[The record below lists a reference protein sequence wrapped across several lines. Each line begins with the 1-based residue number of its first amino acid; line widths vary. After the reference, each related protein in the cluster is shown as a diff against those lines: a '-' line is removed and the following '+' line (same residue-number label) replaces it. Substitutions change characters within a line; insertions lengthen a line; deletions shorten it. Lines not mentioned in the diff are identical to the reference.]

1 MNAVKPDRRTAK
13 RAAGML
19 LCLLALF
26 AAVPQA
32 GAVNPG
38 ARYFTHLKTTDS
50 GLSYNC
56 VHAIIQDSRG
66 FIWLGT
72 SDGLNRYDGMRF
84 RTFHKNELGGNS
96 GFIVSLCEDD
106 RGDIWIGTDSGVVLY
121 DAATDR
127 FRALDT
133 PSDRG
138 TVIHN
143 KVTTIKKDRQGV
155 IWMAVNNQGLF
166 SCDPESGALKNYFV
180 EEGRQT
186 LPANI
191 TSFCF
196 DVNNECWLSLYFSN
210 LYHADKALTEAT
222 PVEFGDRGQLFRND
236 NIIEIIESPYNT
248 LYVAS
253 VDKGVCEIAPRSSK
267 IRTLI
272 PNAENRY
279 VPESLFSGRDGE
291 LWAAT
296 TKGIYVYNPGSGETI
311 RLKAD
316 RQDKFSLSDSH
327 TLSVLVDDSDGI
339 WIGTNAGGVN
349 YSGAFHQNFDK
360 YHIVGDEPL
369 ANCLV
374 RGFAD
379 DGEGR
384 LWITTEKSGLMTY
397 SLKTKELR
405 KYRNKQLPEALFG
418 IGHDDGKLW
427 LGSFQGLYRLDLK
440 TGAVKVYSRRDE
452 SSSLHDNK
460 IYTIYKTSEGDLL
473 VGTTLGM
480 LRYDRA
486 GDSFTPIPV
495 FEGMFIT
502 DIAEDISGDLW
513 VATYANGLIRYDPA
527 AGAIVRSYTYAADN
541 PRSLPSNKVLSVF
554 RDSAD
559 RIWATTFSAGFCL
572 YDGQN
577 DDFVV
582 YDQAL
587 LGAGNLPSDIN
598 YRIVEDDSG
607 NLWISTNKGLICFTP
622 ATLETKAYTTTD
634 GLLNDEFN
642 YNAGFKT
649 SDGTLYFGSSD
660 GFVRFNPRTFHTD
673 TRVPEIVITD
683 LRIGERIVKAGEE
696 GSPLACNID
705 RTQHIALNARQN
717 SFGFGFAL
725 LGFASPASNTILCRL
740 EGYDTHW
747 RKVPES
753 NRIFYSNIPAGSY
766 RLQVKGVNSNG
777 IWNDRH
783 PAVEITVAQR
793 FYKST
798 PAILL
803 YVLLLIVASILVSH
817 YFYRKAVKRERQRQ
831 NEYKRA
837 REIELFNEKMAFF
850 SNIVHEIKTPLT
862 LIRTPLQNILASG
875 ECGGEVRE
883 DLMVINN
890 NTEYLSQLV
899 KELLDF
905 VKIECHGYMLNCGN
919 LDLIEK
925 IGFLCFNFA
934 ETAKSNNLRLTFRHE
949 EEQLSILADEPGL
962 NKILNNLLHNALK
975 YAESYIEVEARSE
988 GGNAVVSIRNDGPII
1003 PKEHRSRIF
1012 EPFVQY
1018 GNDAK
1023 GVGIGLSLA
1032 RTLAE
1037 LHGGSLVLDDGTEC
1051 TDFILTLPLRRTA
1064 AEPADGE
1071 EATAAPEGGPEKPG
1085 LPTLLIVEDNAD
1097 LSAYLKRK
1105 LQGEYRILTAVSA
1118 ERALELLRQQEADL
1132 VLSDIALNG
1141 MSGLELCKR
1150 ICGDFETSHIPVILL
1165 SALSSTRSKVV
1176 GMECGAS
1183 LYIEKPFSMEY
1194 LQACIRNIL
1203 DKRSAMKNAF
1213 KNKAMPLAAHL
1224 YNLPHSDEEFL
1235 SRLDAIILAN
1245 ISDPNFSNE
1254 QLAEAFCLSKSTLN
1268 RKIKGLLDTTP
1279 NDYIRTKRLVVAA
1292 QMLTENHCRINEV
1305 CYSVGFNTPSYFA
1318 KCFKKFYGILPA
1330 EYMKEHNAD

>member
-452 SSSLHDNK
+452 SSSLHDKKN
-460 IYTIYKTSEGDLL
+460 IHHLQDIGRRPARGHDARHAALRPRGRQFHAHPRL
-473 VGTTLGM
+473 RGHVHHRHRRRHLRRPVGGH
-480 LRYDRA
+480 LRQRAHPLRPRGGSDRA
-486 GDSFTPIPV
+486 QLHLCGEQSALA
-495 FEGMFIT
+495 
-502 DIAEDISGDLW
+502 AEQQ
-513 VATYANGLIRYDPA
+513 
-527 AGAIVRSYTYAADN
+527 GA
-541 PRSLPSNKVLSVF
+541 
-554 RDSAD
+554 
-559 RIWATTFSAGFCL
+559 
-572 YDGQN
+572 
-577 DDFVV
+577 
-582 YDQAL
+582 
-587 LGAGNLPSDIN
+587 
-598 YRIVEDDSG
+598 
-607 NLWISTNKGLICFTP
+607 
-622 ATLETKAYTTTD
+622 
-634 GLLNDEFN
+634 
-642 YNAGFKT
+642 
-649 SDGTLYFGSSD
+649 FG
-660 GFVRFNPRTFHTD
+660 
-673 TRVPEIVITD
+673 VP
-683 LRIGERIVKAGEE
+683 
-696 GSPLACNID
+696 
-705 RTQHIALNARQN
+705 
-717 SFGFGFAL
+717 
-725 LGFASPASNTILCRL
+725 
-740 EGYDTHW
+740 
-747 RKVPES
+747 
-753 NRIFYSNIPAGSY
+753 
-766 RLQVKGVNSNG
+766 
-777 IWNDRH
+777 
-783 PAVEITVAQR
+783 
-793 FYKST
+793 
-798 PAILL
+798 
-803 YVLLLIVASILVSH
+803 
-817 YFYRKAVKRERQRQ
+817 RQR
-831 NEYKRA
+831 RPH
-837 REIELFNEKMAFF
+837 L
-850 SNIVHEIKTPLT
+850 
-862 LIRTPLQNILASG
+862 G
-875 ECGGEVRE
+875 
-883 DLMVINN
+883 D
-890 NTEYLSQLV
+890 
-899 KELLDF
+899 D
-905 VKIECHGYMLNCGN
+905 
-919 LDLIEK
+919 
-925 IGFLCFNFA
+925 
-934 ETAKSNNLRLTFRHE
+934 
-949 EEQLSILADEPGL
+949 
-962 NKILNNLLHNALK
+962 
-975 YAESYIEVEARSE
+975 
-988 GGNAVVSIRNDGPII
+988 
-1003 PKEHRSRIF
+1003 
-1012 EPFVQY
+1012 VQR
-1018 GNDAK
+1018 
-1023 GVGIGLSLA
+1023 GI
-1032 RTLAE
+1032 
-1037 LHGGSLVLDDGTEC
+1037 
-1051 TDFILTLPLRRTA
+1051 LPLRRA
-1064 AEPADGE
+1064 
-1071 EATAAPEGGPEKPG
+1071 KRRFRG
-1085 LPTLLIVEDNAD
+1085 L
-1097 LSAYLKRK
+1097 
-1105 LQGEYRILTAVSA
+1105 
-1118 ERALELLRQQEADL
+1118 
-1132 VLSDIALNG
+1132 
-1141 MSGLELCKR
+1141 
-1150 ICGDFETSHIPVILL
+1150 
-1165 SALSSTRSKVV
+1165 
-1176 GMECGAS
+1176 
-1183 LYIEKPFSMEY
+1183 
-1194 LQACIRNIL
+1194 
-1203 DKRSAMKNAF
+1203 
-1213 KNKAMPLAAHL
+1213 
-1224 YNLPHSDEEFL
+1224 
-1235 SRLDAIILAN
+1235 
-1245 ISDPNFSNE
+1245 
-1254 QLAEAFCLSKSTLN
+1254 
-1268 RKIKGLLDTTP
+1268 
-1279 NDYIRTKRLVVAA
+1279 
-1292 QMLTENHCRINEV
+1292 
-1305 CYSVGFNTPSYFA
+1305 
-1318 KCFKKFYGILPA
+1318 
-1330 EYMKEHNAD
+1330 

>member
-222 PVEFGDRGQLFRND
+222 PVEFGDRRQLFRND

-725 LGFASPASNTILCRL
+725 LGFASP
-740 EGYDTHW
+740 
-747 RKVPES
+747 ES

-905 VKIECHGYMLNCGN
+905 VKIECHGYMLNCLNCGN

-1105 LQGEYRILTAVSA
+1105 LQGEYRILTAASA

-1245 ISDPNFSNE
+1245 NSDPNFSNE

>member
-253 VDKGVCEIAPRSSK
+253 VDKGVCEIEPRSSK

-279 VPESLFSGRDGE
+279 VPESLFPGRDGE

-327 TLSVLVDDSDGI
+327 TPSVLVDDSDGI

-360 YHIVGDEPL
+360 YHIIGDEPL

-683 LRIGERIVKAGEE
+683 LRIGEQIVKAGEE

-975 YAESYIEVEARSE
+975 YAESYIEVNVRSHDGTATVSITNDGEPISPEQRSE
-988 GGNAVVSIRNDGPII
+988 
-1003 PKEHRSRIF
+1003 IF
-1012 EPFVQY
+1012 KPFVQY
-1018 GNDAK
+1018 DKSPGSRSF
-1023 GVGIGLSLA
+1023 GIGLSLA
-1032 RTLAE
+1032 RSLAE
-1037 LHGGSLVLDDGTEC
+1037 MHAGTLELADDTLR
-1051 TDFILTLPLRRTA
+1051 TTFVLTLPAAAPLPETA
-1064 AEPADGE
+1064 AGQEPP
-1071 EATAAPEGGPEKPG
+1071 APQDRS
-1085 LPTLLIVEDNAD
+1085 LPLLLLVEDNRE
-1097 LSAYLKRK
+1097 LTAYLKHK
-1105 LQGEYRILTAVSA
+1105 LDADYRVIAVHAA
-1118 ERALELLRQQEADL
+1118 EKAVGVLQEQEVDI
-1132 VLSDIALNG
+1132 VVTDIALPGTNG
-1141 MSGLELCKR
+1141 IELCR
-1150 ICGDFETSHIPVILL
+1150 TISSDFDLSHIPVIVT
-1165 SALSSTRSKVV
+1165 SAISDTATKIAC
-1176 GMECGAS
+1176 MEAGAS
-1183 LYIEKPFSMEY
+1183 TYIEKPFGLDY
-1194 LQACIRNIL
+1194 LEACIRAIL
-1203 DKRSAMKNAF
+1203 DKRARLKKSYQNTQEPLDPKQFGLHSA
-1213 KNKAMPLAAHL
+1213 
-1224 YNLPHSDEEFL
+1224 DEEFL
-1235 SRLDAIILAN
+1235 RRIDELIMQHLNEPAFSSKQIEEALFLSR
-1245 ISDPNFSNE
+1245 
-1254 QLAEAFCLSKSTLN
+1254 STLI
-1268 RKIKGLLDTTP
+1268 RKVRALLDTTP
-1279 NDYIRTKRLVVAA
+1279 NDYLRSKRLSIAA
-1292 QMLTENHCRINEV
+1292 QLLAQNKCRISEV
-1305 CYSVGFNTPSYFA
+1305 CFSVGFNSPSYFA
-1318 KCFKKFYGILPA
+1318 KCFKEQFGVSPA
-1330 EYMKEHNAD
+1330 EYQKQ

>member
-1 MNAVKPDRRTAK
+1 MPTGSSTTTLRRGRSCAATPTRQAIRVRCRATRCSRYSGTASDVSG
-13 RAAGML
+13 RR
-19 LCLLALF
+19 
-26 AAVPQA
+26 PS
-32 GAVNPG
+32 
-38 ARYFTHLKTTDS
+38 ARDSVSTTNKTTIS
-50 GLSYNC
+50 
-56 VHAIIQDSRG
+56 
-66 FIWLGT
+66 
-72 SDGLNRYDGMRF
+72 
-84 RTFHKNELGGNS
+84 
-96 GFIVSLCEDD
+96 
-106 RGDIWIGTDSGVVLY
+106 
-121 DAATDR
+121 
-127 FRALDT
+127 
-133 PSDRG
+133 
-138 TVIHN
+138 
-143 KVTTIKKDRQGV
+143 
-155 IWMAVNNQGLF
+155 
-166 SCDPESGALKNYFV
+166 
-180 EEGRQT
+180 
-186 LPANI
+186 
-191 TSFCF
+191 SF
-196 DVNNECWLSLYFSN
+196 
-210 LYHADKALTEAT
+210 
-222 PVEFGDRGQLFRND
+222 
-236 NIIEIIESPYNT
+236 
-248 LYVAS
+248 
-253 VDKGVCEIAPRSSK
+253 
-267 IRTLI
+267 
-272 PNAENRY
+272 
-279 VPESLFSGRDGE
+279 
-291 LWAAT
+291 T
-296 TKGIYVYNPGSGETI
+296 TKPCSG
-311 RLKAD
+311 
-316 RQDKFSLSDSH
+316 
-327 TLSVLVDDSDGI
+327 G
-339 WIGTNAGGVN
+339 
-349 YSGAFHQNFDK
+349 
-360 YHIVGDEPL
+360 
-369 ANCLV
+369 
-374 RGFAD
+374 
-379 DGEGR
+379 
-384 LWITTEKSGLMTY
+384 
-397 SLKTKELR
+397 
-405 KYRNKQLPEALFG
+405 
-418 IGHDDGKLW
+418 
-427 LGSFQGLYRLDLK
+427 
-440 TGAVKVYSRRDE
+440 
-452 SSSLHDNK
+452 
-460 IYTIYKTSEGDLL
+460 
-473 VGTTLGM
+473 
-480 LRYDRA
+480 
-486 GDSFTPIPV
+486 
-495 FEGMFIT
+495 
-502 DIAEDISGDLW
+502 
-513 VATYANGLIRYDPA
+513 
-527 AGAIVRSYTYAADN
+527 
-541 PRSLPSNKVLSVF
+541 
-554 RDSAD
+554 
-559 RIWATTFSAGFCL
+559 
-572 YDGQN
+572 
-577 DDFVV
+577 
-582 YDQAL
+582 
-587 LGAGNLPSDIN
+587 GNLPSDIN
-598 YRIVEDDSG
+598 YRIIEDDSG

-634 GLLNDEFN
+634 GLLNNEFN

-660 GFVRFNPRTFHTD
+660 GFIRFNPRTFHTD

-696 GSPLACNID
+696 GSPLTCNID
-705 RTQHIALNARQN
+705 QTQHIALNARQN

-740 EGYDTHW
+740 EGYDTRW

-817 YFYRKAVKRERQRQ
+817 YFYRRAMKRERRRQ
-831 NEYKRA
+831 DEYKRT
-837 REIELFNEKMAFF
+837 REIELFNEKTSFF

-934 ETAKSNNLRLTFRHE
+934 ETAKDSNLRLTFSHE
-949 EEQLSILADEPGL
+949 DEQLFILADEPGL

-975 YAESYIEVEARSE
+975 YAESYIEVEAKRV
-988 GGNAVVSIRNDGPII
+988 GDNAVVSIRNDGPII
-1003 PKEHRSRIF
+1003 PGEHRSRIF

-1037 LHGGSLVLDDGTEC
+1037 LHGGQLVLDDNTTC
-1051 TDFILTLPLRRTA
+1051 TDFILTLPLRRA
-1064 AEPADGE
+1064 ATEPADGE
-1071 EATAAPEGGPEKPG
+1071 EPTTVSEGEQEKPE
-1085 LPTLLIVEDNAD
+1085 LPTLLIVEDNTD

-1105 LQGEYRILTAVSA
+1105 LQGEYRIFTAATA

-1132 VLSDIALNG
+1132 ILSDIALNG

-1150 ICGDFETSHIPVILL
+1150 VCADFETSHIPVILL

-1183 LYIEKPFSMEY
+1183 LYIEKPFNMEY

-1213 KNKAMPLAAHL
+1213 RSKVMPLAAHL

-1245 ISDPNFSNE
+1245 ISDPSFSNE
-1254 QLAEAFCLSKSTLN
+1254 QLAEAFFLSKSTLN

-1279 NDYIRTKRLVVAA
+1279 NDYIRTKRLIVAA

>member
-1 MNAVKPDRRTAK
+1 M
-13 RAAGML
+13 
-19 LCLLALF
+19 
-26 AAVPQA
+26 
-32 GAVNPG
+32 
-38 ARYFTHLKTTDS
+38 
-50 GLSYNC
+50 
-56 VHAIIQDSRG
+56 
-66 FIWLGT
+66 
-72 SDGLNRYDGMRF
+72 
-84 RTFHKNELGGNS
+84 
-96 GFIVSLCEDD
+96 
-106 RGDIWIGTDSGVVLY
+106 
-121 DAATDR
+121 
-127 FRALDT
+127 
-133 PSDRG
+133 
-138 TVIHN
+138 
-143 KVTTIKKDRQGV
+143 
-155 IWMAVNNQGLF
+155 
-166 SCDPESGALKNYFV
+166 
-180 EEGRQT
+180 
-186 LPANI
+186 
-191 TSFCF
+191 
-196 DVNNECWLSLYFSN
+196 
-210 LYHADKALTEAT
+210 
-222 PVEFGDRGQLFRND
+222 
-236 NIIEIIESPYNT
+236 
-248 LYVAS
+248 
-253 VDKGVCEIAPRSSK
+253 
-267 IRTLI
+267 
-272 PNAENRY
+272 
-279 VPESLFSGRDGE
+279 
-291 LWAAT
+291 
-296 TKGIYVYNPGSGETI
+296 
-311 RLKAD
+311 
-316 RQDKFSLSDSH
+316 
-327 TLSVLVDDSDGI
+327 
-339 WIGTNAGGVN
+339 
-349 YSGAFHQNFDK
+349 
-360 YHIVGDEPL
+360 
-369 ANCLV
+369 
-374 RGFAD
+374 
-379 DGEGR
+379 
-384 LWITTEKSGLMTY
+384 
-397 SLKTKELR
+397 
-405 KYRNKQLPEALFG
+405 
-418 IGHDDGKLW
+418 
-427 LGSFQGLYRLDLK
+427 
-440 TGAVKVYSRRDE
+440 
-452 SSSLHDNK
+452 
-460 IYTIYKTSEGDLL
+460 
-473 VGTTLGM
+473 GTTLGM

-527 AGAIVRSYTYAADN
+527 AGAIVRSYTYAAGN
-541 PRSLPSNKVLSVF
+541 PRTLPSNKVLSVF
-554 RDSAD
+554 RDSIG

-572 YDGQN
+572 YDEQN

-803 YVLLLIVASILVSH
+803 YILLLIVASILVSH

-1105 LQGEYRILTAVSA
+1105 LQGEYRILTTASA

-1141 MSGLELCKR
+1141 MSGLDLCKK

-1279 NDYIRTKRLVVAA
+1279 NDYIRTKRLIVAA

-1305 CYSVGFNTPSYFA
+1305 CYSVGFNTPSYFS

>member
-1 MNAVKPDRRTAK
+1 MPTGSSATTLRRGRSCAATPTRQAIRVRCRATRCSRYSGTASDVSG
-13 RAAGML
+13 RR
-19 LCLLALF
+19 
-26 AAVPQA
+26 PS
-32 GAVNPG
+32 
-38 ARYFTHLKTTDS
+38 ARDSVSTTNKTTIS
-50 GLSYNC
+50 
-56 VHAIIQDSRG
+56 
-66 FIWLGT
+66 
-72 SDGLNRYDGMRF
+72 
-84 RTFHKNELGGNS
+84 
-96 GFIVSLCEDD
+96 
-106 RGDIWIGTDSGVVLY
+106 
-121 DAATDR
+121 
-127 FRALDT
+127 
-133 PSDRG
+133 
-138 TVIHN
+138 
-143 KVTTIKKDRQGV
+143 
-155 IWMAVNNQGLF
+155 
-166 SCDPESGALKNYFV
+166 
-180 EEGRQT
+180 
-186 LPANI
+186 
-191 TSFCF
+191 SF
-196 DVNNECWLSLYFSN
+196 
-210 LYHADKALTEAT
+210 
-222 PVEFGDRGQLFRND
+222 
-236 NIIEIIESPYNT
+236 
-248 LYVAS
+248 
-253 VDKGVCEIAPRSSK
+253 
-267 IRTLI
+267 
-272 PNAENRY
+272 
-279 VPESLFSGRDGE
+279 
-291 LWAAT
+291 T
-296 TKGIYVYNPGSGETI
+296 TKPCSG
-311 RLKAD
+311 
-316 RQDKFSLSDSH
+316 
-327 TLSVLVDDSDGI
+327 G
-339 WIGTNAGGVN
+339 
-349 YSGAFHQNFDK
+349 
-360 YHIVGDEPL
+360 
-369 ANCLV
+369 
-374 RGFAD
+374 
-379 DGEGR
+379 
-384 LWITTEKSGLMTY
+384 
-397 SLKTKELR
+397 
-405 KYRNKQLPEALFG
+405 
-418 IGHDDGKLW
+418 
-427 LGSFQGLYRLDLK
+427 
-440 TGAVKVYSRRDE
+440 
-452 SSSLHDNK
+452 
-460 IYTIYKTSEGDLL
+460 
-473 VGTTLGM
+473 
-480 LRYDRA
+480 
-486 GDSFTPIPV
+486 
-495 FEGMFIT
+495 
-502 DIAEDISGDLW
+502 
-513 VATYANGLIRYDPA
+513 
-527 AGAIVRSYTYAADN
+527 
-541 PRSLPSNKVLSVF
+541 
-554 RDSAD
+554 
-559 RIWATTFSAGFCL
+559 
-572 YDGQN
+572 
-577 DDFVV
+577 
-582 YDQAL
+582 
-587 LGAGNLPSDIN
+587 GNLPSDIN
-598 YRIVEDDSG
+598 YRIIEDDSG

-634 GLLNDEFN
+634 GLLNNEFN

-660 GFVRFNPRTFHTD
+660 GFIRFNPRTFHTD

-696 GSPLACNID
+696 GSPLTCNID
-705 RTQHIALNARQN
+705 QTQHIALNARQN

-740 EGYDTHW
+740 EGYDTRW

-817 YFYRKAVKRERQRQ
+817 YFYRRAMKRERRRQ
-831 NEYKRA
+831 DEYKRT
-837 REIELFNEKMAFF
+837 REIELLNEKMSFF

-934 ETAKSNNLRLTFRHE
+934 ETAKDSNLRLTFSHE
-949 EEQLSILADEPGL
+949 DEQLFILADEPGL

-975 YAESYIEVEARSE
+975 YAESYIEVEAKRV
-988 GGNAVVSIRNDGPII
+988 GDNAVVSIRNDGPII
-1003 PKEHRSRIF
+1003 PGEHRSRIF

-1037 LHGGSLVLDDGTEC
+1037 LHGGQLVLDDNTTC
-1051 TDFILTLPLRRTA
+1051 TDFILTLPLRRA
-1064 AEPADGE
+1064 ATEPADGE
-1071 EATAAPEGGPEKPG
+1071 EPTTASEGGQEKPE
-1085 LPTLLIVEDNAD
+1085 LPTLLIVEDNTD

-1105 LQGEYRILTAVSA
+1105 LQGEYRIFTAATA

-1132 VLSDIALNG
+1132 ILSDIALNG

-1150 ICGDFETSHIPVILL
+1150 VCADFETSHIPVILL

-1183 LYIEKPFSMEY
+1183 LYIEKPFNMEY

-1213 KNKAMPLAAHL
+1213 RSKVMPLAAHL

-1245 ISDPNFSNE
+1245 ISDPSFSNE
-1254 QLAEAFCLSKSTLN
+1254 QLAEAFFLSKSTLN

-1279 NDYIRTKRLVVAA
+1279 NDYIRTKRLIVAA

>member
-13 RAAGML
+13 RAAGMF

-222 PVEFGDRGQLFRND
+222 PVEFGDHGQLFRND

-486 GDSFTPIPV
+486 GDSFTPIP
-495 FEGMFIT
+495 
-502 DIAEDISGDLW
+502 
-513 VATYANGLIRYDPA
+513 
-527 AGAIVRSYTYAADN
+527 
-541 PRSLPSNKVLSVF
+541 
-554 RDSAD
+554 
-559 RIWATTFSAGFCL
+559 
-572 YDGQN
+572 
-577 DDFVV
+577 
-582 YDQAL
+582 
-587 LGAGNLPSDIN
+587 
-598 YRIVEDDSG
+598 
-607 NLWISTNKGLICFTP
+607 
-622 ATLETKAYTTTD
+622 
-634 GLLNDEFN
+634 
-642 YNAGFKT
+642 
-649 SDGTLYFGSSD
+649 
-660 GFVRFNPRTFHTD
+660 
-673 TRVPEIVITD
+673 
-683 LRIGERIVKAGEE
+683 
-696 GSPLACNID
+696 
-705 RTQHIALNARQN
+705 
-717 SFGFGFAL
+717 
-725 LGFASPASNTILCRL
+725 
-740 EGYDTHW
+740 
-747 RKVPES
+747 
-753 NRIFYSNIPAGSY
+753 
-766 RLQVKGVNSNG
+766 
-777 IWNDRH
+777 
-783 PAVEITVAQR
+783 
-793 FYKST
+793 
-798 PAILL
+798 
-803 YVLLLIVASILVSH
+803 
-817 YFYRKAVKRERQRQ
+817 
-831 NEYKRA
+831 
-837 REIELFNEKMAFF
+837 FF
-850 SNIVHEIKTPLT
+850 
-862 LIRTPLQNILASG
+862 
-875 ECGGEVRE
+875 
-883 DLMVINN
+883 
-890 NTEYLSQLV
+890 
-899 KELLDF
+899 
-905 VKIECHGYMLNCGN
+905 
-919 LDLIEK
+919 
-925 IGFLCFNFA
+925 
-934 ETAKSNNLRLTFRHE
+934 
-949 EEQLSILADEPGL
+949 
-962 NKILNNLLHNALK
+962 
-975 YAESYIEVEARSE
+975 
-988 GGNAVVSIRNDGPII
+988 
-1003 PKEHRSRIF
+1003 
-1012 EPFVQY
+1012 
-1018 GNDAK
+1018 
-1023 GVGIGLSLA
+1023 VGI
-1032 RTLAE
+1032 
-1037 LHGGSLVLDDGTEC
+1037 
-1051 TDFILTLPLRRTA
+1051 
-1064 AEPADGE
+1064 
-1071 EATAAPEGGPEKPG
+1071 
-1085 LPTLLIVEDNAD
+1085 LIT
-1097 LSAYLKRK
+1097 Y
-1105 LQGEYRILTAVSA
+1105 
-1118 ERALELLRQQEADL
+1118 
-1132 VLSDIALNG
+1132 IA
-1141 MSGLELCKR
+1141 
-1150 ICGDFETSHIPVILL
+1150 
-1165 SALSSTRSKVV
+1165 
-1176 GMECGAS
+1176 
-1183 LYIEKPFSMEY
+1183 
-1194 LQACIRNIL
+1194 
-1203 DKRSAMKNAF
+1203 
-1213 KNKAMPLAAHL
+1213 
-1224 YNLPHSDEEFL
+1224 
-1235 SRLDAIILAN
+1235 
-1245 ISDPNFSNE
+1245 
-1254 QLAEAFCLSKSTLN
+1254 
-1268 RKIKGLLDTTP
+1268 
-1279 NDYIRTKRLVVAA
+1279 
-1292 QMLTENHCRINEV
+1292 
-1305 CYSVGFNTPSYFA
+1305 
-1318 KCFKKFYGILPA
+1318 
-1330 EYMKEHNAD
+1330 

>member
-1 MNAVKPDRRTAK
+1 M
-13 RAAGML
+13 
-19 LCLLALF
+19 
-26 AAVPQA
+26 
-32 GAVNPG
+32 
-38 ARYFTHLKTTDS
+38 
-50 GLSYNC
+50 
-56 VHAIIQDSRG
+56 
-66 FIWLGT
+66 
-72 SDGLNRYDGMRF
+72 
-84 RTFHKNELGGNS
+84 
-96 GFIVSLCEDD
+96 
-106 RGDIWIGTDSGVVLY
+106 
-121 DAATDR
+121 
-127 FRALDT
+127 
-133 PSDRG
+133 
-138 TVIHN
+138 
-143 KVTTIKKDRQGV
+143 
-155 IWMAVNNQGLF
+155 
-166 SCDPESGALKNYFV
+166 
-180 EEGRQT
+180 
-186 LPANI
+186 
-191 TSFCF
+191 
-196 DVNNECWLSLYFSN
+196 
-210 LYHADKALTEAT
+210 
-222 PVEFGDRGQLFRND
+222 EFGDRGQLFRND

-253 VDKGVCEIAPRSSK
+253 VDKGVCEIAPRSNR
-267 IRTLI
+267 IRALI

-296 TKGIYVYNPGSGETI
+296 TKGTYVYNPGSGETI
-311 RLKAD
+311 HLEAD

-327 TLSVLVDDSDGI
+327 ALSVLVDDSDGI

-360 YHIVGDEPL
+360 YHLVGDEPL

-397 SLKTKELR
+397 SLKTGELR
-405 KYRNKQLPEALFG
+405 KYRNEQLPEALFG

-486 GDSFTPIPV
+486 CDSFSPIAV
-495 FEGMFIT
+495 FEGMFVT
-502 DIAEDISGDLW
+502 DIAEDTSGDLW

-527 AGAIVRSYTYAADN
+527 AGTIVRSYAYEAGD

-554 RDSAD
+554 RDSTG

-572 YDGQN
+572 YDSRN

-696 GSPLACNID
+696 GSPLACSID

-725 LGFASPASNTILCRL
+725 LGFASPASNAILCRL
-740 EGYDTHW
+740 EGYDTDW
-747 RKVPES
+747 RRVPE
-753 NRIFYSNIPAGSY
+753 NNTVFYSNIPAGSY

-793 FYKST
+793 FYKSA

-803 YVLLLIVASILVSH
+803 YIVLLVVASILVSH
-817 YFYRKAVKRERQRQ
+817 CFYRKAVKRERQQ
-831 NEYKRA
+831 QDEYKRA

-875 ECGGEVRE
+875 ECSGEVRE
-883 DLMVINN
+883 DLTVINN

-934 ETAKSNNLRLTFRHE
+934 ETAKSSNLRLTFRHE
-949 EEQLSILADEPGL
+949 DEQLFILADEPGL

-988 GGNAVVSIRNDGPII
+988 GGNAVVSVRNDGPII
-1003 PKEHRSRIF
+1003 PKEQRSRIF

-1018 GNDAK
+1018 GSDAK

-1037 LHGGSLVLDDGTEC
+1037 LHGGRLVLDDGTEC
-1051 TDFILTLPLRRTA
+1051 TDFILTLPLRRA
-1064 AEPADGE
+1064 EAEPAGGE
-1071 EATAAPEGGPEKPG
+1071 ETASAPEGEAEKPG

-1105 LQGEYRILTAVSA
+1105 LQGEYRILTAATA

-1132 VLSDIALNG
+1132 ILSDIALNG

-1150 ICGDFETSHIPVILL
+1150 VCGDFETSHIPVILL

-1213 KNKAMPLAAHL
+1213 RNKVMPLAAHL

-1235 SRLDAIILAN
+1235 TRLDAIILAN
-1245 ISDPNFSNE
+1245 ISDPSFSNE
-1254 QLAEAFCLSKSTLN
+1254 QLAEAFYLSKSTLN

-1279 NDYIRTKRLVVAA
+1279 NDYIRTKRLTVAA
-1292 QMLTENHCRINEV
+1292 QMLTENRCRINEV

>member
-1 MNAVKPDRRTAK
+1 M
-13 RAAGML
+13 
-19 LCLLALF
+19 
-26 AAVPQA
+26 
-32 GAVNPG
+32 
-38 ARYFTHLKTTDS
+38 
-50 GLSYNC
+50 
-56 VHAIIQDSRG
+56 
-66 FIWLGT
+66 
-72 SDGLNRYDGMRF
+72 
-84 RTFHKNELGGNS
+84 
-96 GFIVSLCEDD
+96 
-106 RGDIWIGTDSGVVLY
+106 
-121 DAATDR
+121 
-127 FRALDT
+127 
-133 PSDRG
+133 
-138 TVIHN
+138 
-143 KVTTIKKDRQGV
+143 
-155 IWMAVNNQGLF
+155 
-166 SCDPESGALKNYFV
+166 
-180 EEGRQT
+180 
-186 LPANI
+186 
-191 TSFCF
+191 
-196 DVNNECWLSLYFSN
+196 
-210 LYHADKALTEAT
+210 
-222 PVEFGDRGQLFRND
+222 
-236 NIIEIIESPYNT
+236 
-248 LYVAS
+248 
-253 VDKGVCEIAPRSSK
+253 
-267 IRTLI
+267 
-272 PNAENRY
+272 
-279 VPESLFSGRDGE
+279 
-291 LWAAT
+291 
-296 TKGIYVYNPGSGETI
+296 
-311 RLKAD
+311 
-316 RQDKFSLSDSH
+316 
-327 TLSVLVDDSDGI
+327 
-339 WIGTNAGGVN
+339 
-349 YSGAFHQNFDK
+349 
-360 YHIVGDEPL
+360 
-369 ANCLV
+369 
-374 RGFAD
+374 
-379 DGEGR
+379 
-384 LWITTEKSGLMTY
+384 
-397 SLKTKELR
+397 
-405 KYRNKQLPEALFG
+405 
-418 IGHDDGKLW
+418 
-427 LGSFQGLYRLDLK
+427 
-440 TGAVKVYSRRDE
+440 
-452 SSSLHDNK
+452 
-460 IYTIYKTSEGDLL
+460 
-473 VGTTLGM
+473 
-480 LRYDRA
+480 
-486 GDSFTPIPV
+486 
-495 FEGMFIT
+495 
-502 DIAEDISGDLW
+502 
-513 VATYANGLIRYDPA
+513 
-527 AGAIVRSYTYAADN
+527 
-541 PRSLPSNKVLSVF
+541 
-554 RDSAD
+554 
-559 RIWATTFSAGFCL
+559 
-572 YDGQN
+572 
-577 DDFVV
+577 
-582 YDQAL
+582 
-587 LGAGNLPSDIN
+587 
-598 YRIVEDDSG
+598 
-607 NLWISTNKGLICFTP
+607 
-622 ATLETKAYTTTD
+622 
-634 GLLNDEFN
+634 
-642 YNAGFKT
+642 
-649 SDGTLYFGSSD
+649 
-660 GFVRFNPRTFHTD
+660 
-673 TRVPEIVITD
+673 
-683 LRIGERIVKAGEE
+683 
-696 GSPLACNID
+696 
-705 RTQHIALNARQN
+705 
-717 SFGFGFAL
+717 
-725 LGFASPASNTILCRL
+725 
-740 EGYDTHW
+740 
-747 RKVPES
+747 
-753 NRIFYSNIPAGSY
+753 
-766 RLQVKGVNSNG
+766 
-777 IWNDRH
+777 
-783 PAVEITVAQR
+783 
-793 FYKST
+793 
-798 PAILL
+798 
-803 YVLLLIVASILVSH
+803 
-817 YFYRKAVKRERQRQ
+817 KRERQRQ

-949 EEQLSILADEPGL
+949 EKQLSILADEPGL

-1105 LQGEYRILTAVSA
+1105 LQGEYRILTTASA

-1141 MSGLELCKR
+1141 MSGLDLCKK

-1279 NDYIRTKRLVVAA
+1279 NDYIRTKRLIVAA

-1305 CYSVGFNTPSYFA
+1305 CYSVGFNTPSYFS

>member
-19 LCLLALF
+19 LCLLVLF

-817 YFYRKAVKRERQRQ
+817 YFYRKAVKRKRQRQ

-850 SNIVHEIKTPLT
+850 SNIVHEIKPPLT

-875 ECGGEVRE
+875 ECSGEVRE

-934 ETAKSNNLRLTFRHE
+934 ETAKSNNVRLTFRHE

-975 YAESYIEVEARSE
+975 YAESYIEVNVRSHDGTATVSITNDGEPISPEQRSE
-988 GGNAVVSIRNDGPII
+988 
-1003 PKEHRSRIF
+1003 IF
-1012 EPFVQY
+1012 KPFVQY
-1018 GNDAK
+1018 DKSPGSRSF
-1023 GVGIGLSLA
+1023 GIGLSLA
-1032 RTLAE
+1032 RSLAE
-1037 LHGGSLVLDDGTEC
+1037 MHAGTLELADDTLR
-1051 TDFILTLPLRRTA
+1051 TTFVLTLPAAAPLPETA
-1064 AEPADGE
+1064 AGQEPP
-1071 EATAAPEGGPEKPG
+1071 APQDRS
-1085 LPTLLIVEDNAD
+1085 LPLLLLVEDNRE
-1097 LSAYLKRK
+1097 LTAYLKHK
-1105 LQGEYRILTAVSA
+1105 LDADYRVIAVHAA
-1118 ERALELLRQQEADL
+1118 EKAVGVLQEQEVDI
-1132 VLSDIALNG
+1132 VVTDIALPGTNG
-1141 MSGLELCKR
+1141 IELCR
-1150 ICGDFETSHIPVILL
+1150 TISSDFDLSHIPVIVT
-1165 SALSSTRSKVV
+1165 SAISDTATKIAC
-1176 GMECGAS
+1176 MEAGAS
-1183 LYIEKPFSMEY
+1183 TYIEKPFGLDY
-1194 LQACIRNIL
+1194 LEACIRAIL
-1203 DKRSAMKNAF
+1203 DKRARLKKSYQNTQEPLDPKQFGLHSA
-1213 KNKAMPLAAHL
+1213 
-1224 YNLPHSDEEFL
+1224 DEEFL
-1235 SRLDAIILAN
+1235 RRIDELIMQHLNEPAFSSKQIEEALFLSR
-1245 ISDPNFSNE
+1245 
-1254 QLAEAFCLSKSTLN
+1254 STLI
-1268 RKIKGLLDTTP
+1268 RKVRALLDTTP
-1279 NDYIRTKRLVVAA
+1279 NDYLRSKRLSIAA
-1292 QMLTENHCRINEV
+1292 QLLAQNKCRISEV
-1305 CYSVGFNTPSYFA
+1305 CFSVGFNSPSYFA
-1318 KCFKKFYGILPA
+1318 KCFKEQFGVSPA
-1330 EYMKEHNAD
+1330 EYQKQ

>member
-1 MNAVKPDRRTAK
+1 MPTGSSATTLRRGRSCAATPTRQAIRVRCRATRCSRYSGTASDVSG
-13 RAAGML
+13 RR
-19 LCLLALF
+19 
-26 AAVPQA
+26 PS
-32 GAVNPG
+32 
-38 ARYFTHLKTTDS
+38 ARGSVSTTNKTTIS
-50 GLSYNC
+50 
-56 VHAIIQDSRG
+56 
-66 FIWLGT
+66 
-72 SDGLNRYDGMRF
+72 
-84 RTFHKNELGGNS
+84 
-96 GFIVSLCEDD
+96 
-106 RGDIWIGTDSGVVLY
+106 
-121 DAATDR
+121 
-127 FRALDT
+127 
-133 PSDRG
+133 
-138 TVIHN
+138 
-143 KVTTIKKDRQGV
+143 
-155 IWMAVNNQGLF
+155 
-166 SCDPESGALKNYFV
+166 
-180 EEGRQT
+180 
-186 LPANI
+186 
-191 TSFCF
+191 SF
-196 DVNNECWLSLYFSN
+196 
-210 LYHADKALTEAT
+210 
-222 PVEFGDRGQLFRND
+222 
-236 NIIEIIESPYNT
+236 
-248 LYVAS
+248 
-253 VDKGVCEIAPRSSK
+253 
-267 IRTLI
+267 
-272 PNAENRY
+272 
-279 VPESLFSGRDGE
+279 
-291 LWAAT
+291 T
-296 TKGIYVYNPGSGETI
+296 TKPCSG
-311 RLKAD
+311 
-316 RQDKFSLSDSH
+316 
-327 TLSVLVDDSDGI
+327 G
-339 WIGTNAGGVN
+339 
-349 YSGAFHQNFDK
+349 
-360 YHIVGDEPL
+360 
-369 ANCLV
+369 
-374 RGFAD
+374 
-379 DGEGR
+379 
-384 LWITTEKSGLMTY
+384 
-397 SLKTKELR
+397 
-405 KYRNKQLPEALFG
+405 
-418 IGHDDGKLW
+418 
-427 LGSFQGLYRLDLK
+427 
-440 TGAVKVYSRRDE
+440 
-452 SSSLHDNK
+452 
-460 IYTIYKTSEGDLL
+460 
-473 VGTTLGM
+473 
-480 LRYDRA
+480 
-486 GDSFTPIPV
+486 
-495 FEGMFIT
+495 
-502 DIAEDISGDLW
+502 
-513 VATYANGLIRYDPA
+513 
-527 AGAIVRSYTYAADN
+527 
-541 PRSLPSNKVLSVF
+541 
-554 RDSAD
+554 
-559 RIWATTFSAGFCL
+559 
-572 YDGQN
+572 
-577 DDFVV
+577 
-582 YDQAL
+582 
-587 LGAGNLPSDIN
+587 GNLPSDIN
-598 YRIVEDDSG
+598 YRIIEDDSG

-634 GLLNDEFN
+634 GLLNNEFN

-660 GFVRFNPRTFHTD
+660 GFIRFNPRTFHTD

-696 GSPLACNID
+696 GSPLTCNID
-705 RTQHIALNARQN
+705 QTQHIALNARQN

-740 EGYDTHW
+740 EGYDTRW

-817 YFYRKAVKRERQRQ
+817 YFYRRAMKRERRRQ
-831 NEYKRA
+831 DEYKRT
-837 REIELFNEKMAFF
+837 REIELFNEKMSFF

-934 ETAKSNNLRLTFRHE
+934 ETAKDSNLRLTFSHE
-949 EEQLSILADEPGL
+949 DEQLFILADEPGL

-975 YAESYIEVEARSE
+975 YAESYIEVEAKRV
-988 GGNAVVSIRNDGPII
+988 GDNVVVSIRNDGPII
-1003 PKEHRSRIF
+1003 PGEHRSRIF

-1037 LHGGSLVLDDGTEC
+1037 LHGGQLVLDDNTTC
-1051 TDFILTLPLRRTA
+1051 TDFILTLPLRRA
-1064 AEPADGE
+1064 ATEPADGE
-1071 EATAAPEGGPEKPG
+1071 EPTTASEGEQEKPE
-1085 LPTLLIVEDNAD
+1085 LPTLLIVEDNTD

-1105 LQGEYRILTAVSA
+1105 LQGEYRIFTAATA

-1132 VLSDIALNG
+1132 ILSDIALNG

-1150 ICGDFETSHIPVILL
+1150 VCADFETSHIPVILL

-1183 LYIEKPFSMEY
+1183 LYIEKPFNMEY

-1213 KNKAMPLAAHL
+1213 RSKVMPLAAHL

-1245 ISDPNFSNE
+1245 ISDPSFSNE
-1254 QLAEAFCLSKSTLN
+1254 QLAEAFFLSKSTLN

-1279 NDYIRTKRLVVAA
+1279 NDYIRTKRLIVAA

>member
-1 MNAVKPDRRTAK
+1 MRPTRQTAK
-13 RAAGML
+13 RAAGIF

-26 AAVPQA
+26 AAVPCA
-32 GAVNPG
+32 RAVNPG
-38 ARYFTHLKTTDS
+38 SRYFTHLKPTGS
-50 GLSYNC
+50 GLSYDC
-56 VHAIIQDSRG
+56 VHAIIQDARG

-96 GFIVSLCEDD
+96 GFIVSLCEDN
-106 RGDIWIGTDSGVVLY
+106 RGNIWIGTDSGVMLY
-121 DAATDR
+121 DAGTDR
-127 FRALDT
+127 FKTLDT
-133 PSDRG
+133 PSDQG
-138 TVIHN
+138 TVIRN

-166 SCDPESGALKNYFV
+166 SCDPESGVLRNYFV
-180 EEGRQT
+180 ENGRQT
-186 LPANI
+186 LPSNI

-210 LYHADKALTEAT
+210 LYHADKELTEAT

-236 NIIEIIESPYNT
+236 NIIEIVESPYNT

-267 IRTLI
+267 LRTLI

-279 VPESLFSGRDGE
+279 VPESLFSGRDGK

-296 TKGIYVYNPGSGETI
+296 TKGTYVYNPGSGETVH
-311 RLKAD
+311 LTAN

-339 WIGTNAGGVN
+339 WIGTNAGGVS

-360 YHIVGDEPL
+360 YYIVQGEPL
-369 ANCLV
+369 TNCLV

-397 SLKTKELR
+397 SLKTKELQ
-405 KYRNKQLPEALFG
+405 KYSNKELPEALFG
-418 IGHDDGKLW
+418 INHDDGKLW

-440 TGAVKVYSRRDE
+440 TGSVKVYSRRDE

-460 IYTIYKTSEGDLL
+460 IYSIYKTSAGHLL

-480 LRYDRA
+480 LRYDRS
-486 GDSFTPIPV
+486 GDSFAPIPV

-502 DIAEDISGDLW
+502 DIAEDTSGDLW

-527 AGAIVRSYTYAADN
+527 ADTIVRSYTFAADN
-541 PRSLPSNKVLSVF
+541 PRALPSNKVLSVF
-554 RDSAD
+554 RDSIG

-572 YDGQN
+572 YDEQR
-577 DDFVV
+577 DDFTV
-582 YDQAL
+582 YDQNL
-587 LGAGNLPSDIN
+587 LGAENLPSEIN

-607 NLWISTNKGLICFTP
+607 NLWISTNNGLICFTP
-622 ATLETKAYTTTD
+622 ATQETKAYTTTD
-634 GLLNDEFN
+634 GLLNNEFN

-660 GFVRFNPRTFHTD
+660 GFIRFNPRAFHTD

-683 LRIGERIVKAGEE
+683 LRIGERIVKAGDS
-696 GSPLACNID
+696 GSPLQCNID
-705 RTQHIALNARQN
+705 HTRHIALNARQN

-740 EGYDTHW
+740 EGYDTRW
-747 RKVPES
+747 RKVSE
-753 NRIFYSNIPAGSY
+753 NNTVFFSNIPAGSY
-766 RLQVKGVNSNG
+766 RLQVKGVNNNG

-793 FYKST
+793 FYKSAT
-798 PAILL
+798 AILL
-803 YVLLLIVASILVSH
+803 YVLLLVIVSILVSH
-817 YFYRKAVKRERQRQ
+817 YFYRKAVRREQQRQ
-831 NEYKRA
+831 NDYKRA
-837 REIELFNEKMAFF
+837 RETELFNEKMAFF

-862 LIRTPLQNILASG
+862 LIRTPLQNILASNVCG
-875 ECGGEVRE
+875 EDARE

-890 NTEYLSQLV
+890 NTEYLTQLV

-905 VKIECHGYMLNCGN
+905 VKIECHGYMLNCGHI
-919 LDLIEK
+919 DLIEK
-925 IGFLCFNFA
+925 LDFLCFNFS
-934 ETAKSNNLRLTFRHE
+934 ETAKSSNIRLTFRHE
-949 EEQLSILADEPGL
+949 DGQVFILADEPGL

-975 YAESYIEVEARSE
+975 YAESYIEVEAKSI

-1003 PKEHRSRIF
+1003 PQEHRGRIF

-1018 GNDAK
+1018 GSNAK

-1037 LHGGSLVLDDGTEC
+1037 LHGGSLVIDDDTAC
-1051 TDFILTLPLRRTA
+1051 TDFILTLPLYRA
-1064 AEPADGE
+1064 SAKPAGE
-1071 EATAAPEGGPEKPG
+1071 EEQATASADEPEKSG
-1085 LPTLLIVEDNAD
+1085 LPTLLIVEDNTD

-1105 LQGEYRILTAVSA
+1105 LQDEYRILPALTA
-1118 ERALELLRQQEADL
+1118 ERALGLLRQQDADL
-1132 VLSDIALNG
+1132 ILSDIALNG

-1150 ICGDFETSHIPVILL
+1150 VSSNFETSHIPVILL

-1213 KNKAMPLAAHL
+1213 QNKSMPLAAHL

-1235 SRLDAIILAN
+1235 SRLDSIILAN

-1254 QLAEAFCLSKSTLN
+1254 QLAEAFFLSKSTLN

-1279 NDYIRTKRLVVAA
+1279 NDYIRTKRLIVAA
-1292 QMLTENHCRINEV
+1292 KMLTENHCRINEV

-1318 KCFKKFYGILPA
+1318 KCFKKFYGTLPA
-1330 EYMKEHNAD
+1330 EYMKEHIAD

>member
-1 MNAVKPDRRTAK
+1 MPTGSSATTLRRGRSCAATPTRQAIRVRCRATRCSRYSGTASDVSG
-13 RAAGML
+13 RR
-19 LCLLALF
+19 
-26 AAVPQA
+26 PS
-32 GAVNPG
+32 
-38 ARYFTHLKTTDS
+38 ARGSVSTTNKTTIS
-50 GLSYNC
+50 
-56 VHAIIQDSRG
+56 
-66 FIWLGT
+66 
-72 SDGLNRYDGMRF
+72 
-84 RTFHKNELGGNS
+84 
-96 GFIVSLCEDD
+96 
-106 RGDIWIGTDSGVVLY
+106 
-121 DAATDR
+121 
-127 FRALDT
+127 
-133 PSDRG
+133 
-138 TVIHN
+138 
-143 KVTTIKKDRQGV
+143 
-155 IWMAVNNQGLF
+155 
-166 SCDPESGALKNYFV
+166 
-180 EEGRQT
+180 
-186 LPANI
+186 
-191 TSFCF
+191 SF
-196 DVNNECWLSLYFSN
+196 
-210 LYHADKALTEAT
+210 
-222 PVEFGDRGQLFRND
+222 
-236 NIIEIIESPYNT
+236 
-248 LYVAS
+248 
-253 VDKGVCEIAPRSSK
+253 
-267 IRTLI
+267 
-272 PNAENRY
+272 
-279 VPESLFSGRDGE
+279 
-291 LWAAT
+291 T
-296 TKGIYVYNPGSGETI
+296 TKPCSG
-311 RLKAD
+311 
-316 RQDKFSLSDSH
+316 
-327 TLSVLVDDSDGI
+327 G
-339 WIGTNAGGVN
+339 
-349 YSGAFHQNFDK
+349 
-360 YHIVGDEPL
+360 
-369 ANCLV
+369 
-374 RGFAD
+374 
-379 DGEGR
+379 
-384 LWITTEKSGLMTY
+384 
-397 SLKTKELR
+397 
-405 KYRNKQLPEALFG
+405 
-418 IGHDDGKLW
+418 
-427 LGSFQGLYRLDLK
+427 
-440 TGAVKVYSRRDE
+440 
-452 SSSLHDNK
+452 
-460 IYTIYKTSEGDLL
+460 
-473 VGTTLGM
+473 
-480 LRYDRA
+480 
-486 GDSFTPIPV
+486 
-495 FEGMFIT
+495 
-502 DIAEDISGDLW
+502 
-513 VATYANGLIRYDPA
+513 
-527 AGAIVRSYTYAADN
+527 
-541 PRSLPSNKVLSVF
+541 
-554 RDSAD
+554 
-559 RIWATTFSAGFCL
+559 
-572 YDGQN
+572 
-577 DDFVV
+577 
-582 YDQAL
+582 
-587 LGAGNLPSDIN
+587 GNLPSDIN
-598 YRIVEDDSG
+598 YRIIEDDSG

-634 GLLNDEFN
+634 GLLNNEFN

-660 GFVRFNPRTFHTD
+660 GFIRFNPRTFHTD

-696 GSPLACNID
+696 GSPLTCNID
-705 RTQHIALNARQN
+705 QTQHIALNARQN

-740 EGYDTHW
+740 EGYDTRW

-817 YFYRKAVKRERQRQ
+817 YFYRRAMKRERRRQ
-831 NEYKRA
+831 DEYKRT
-837 REIELFNEKMAFF
+837 REIELFNEKMSFF

-934 ETAKSNNLRLTFRHE
+934 ETAKDSNLRLTFSHE
-949 EEQLSILADEPGL
+949 DEQLFILADEPRL

-975 YAESYIEVEARSE
+975 YAESYIEVEAKRV
-988 GGNAVVSIRNDGPII
+988 GDNAVVSIRNDGPII
-1003 PKEHRSRIF
+1003 PGEHRSRIF

-1037 LHGGSLVLDDGTEC
+1037 LHGGQLVLDDNTTC
-1051 TDFILTLPLRRTA
+1051 TDFILTLPLRRA
-1064 AEPADGE
+1064 ATEPADGE
-1071 EATAAPEGGPEKPG
+1071 EPTTASEGEQEKPE
-1085 LPTLLIVEDNAD
+1085 LPTLLIVEDNTD

-1105 LQGEYRILTAVSA
+1105 LQGEYRIFTAATA

-1132 VLSDIALNG
+1132 ILSDIALNG

-1150 ICGDFETSHIPVILL
+1150 VCADFETSHIPVILL

-1183 LYIEKPFSMEY
+1183 LYIEKPFNMEY

-1213 KNKAMPLAAHL
+1213 RSKVMPLAAHL

-1245 ISDPNFSNE
+1245 ISDPSFSNE
-1254 QLAEAFCLSKSTLN
+1254 QLAEAFFLSKSTLN

-1279 NDYIRTKRLVVAA
+1279 NDYIRTKRLIVAA

>member
-13 RAAGML
+13 RAAGMF

-222 PVEFGDRGQLFRND
+222 PVEFGDHGQLFRND

-460 IYTIYKTSEGDLL
+460 IYTIYKTSEGDLF

-673 TRVPEIVITD
+673 TLVPEIVITD

-747 RKVPES
+747 RKVPEN

-837 REIELFNEKMAFF
+837 REIELFNEK
-850 SNIVHEIKTPLT
+850 
-862 LIRTPLQNILASG
+862 
-875 ECGGEVRE
+875 
-883 DLMVINN
+883 
-890 NTEYLSQLV
+890 
-899 KELLDF
+899 
-905 VKIECHGYMLNCGN
+905 
-919 LDLIEK
+919 
-925 IGFLCFNFA
+925 
-934 ETAKSNNLRLTFRHE
+934 
-949 EEQLSILADEPGL
+949 
-962 NKILNNLLHNALK
+962 
-975 YAESYIEVEARSE
+975 IEVEARSE

-1023 GVGIGLSLA
+1023 GVGIGLSPA

-1105 LQGEYRILTAVSA
+1105 LQGEYRILTTASA

-1141 MSGLELCKR
+1141 MSGLDLCKK

-1279 NDYIRTKRLVVAA
+1279 NDYIRTKRLIVAA

-1305 CYSVGFNTPSYFA
+1305 CYSVGFNTPSYFS

>member
-66 FIWLGT
+66 IHLAGDLGRPQPLRRHAVP
-72 SDGLNRYDGMRF
+72 DLPQERARRQF
-84 RTFHKNELGGNS
+84 RIHRLALRGRPGRHLDRHQRRRREL
-96 GFIVSLCEDD
+96 L
-106 RGDIWIGTDSGVVLY
+106 
-121 DAATDR
+121 
-127 FRALDT
+127 
-133 PSDRG
+133 
-138 TVIHN
+138 
-143 KVTTIKKDRQGV
+143 
-155 IWMAVNNQGLF
+155 
-166 SCDPESGALKNYFV
+166 
-180 EEGRQT
+180 
-186 LPANI
+186 
-191 TSFCF
+191 
-196 DVNNECWLSLYFSN
+196 
-210 LYHADKALTEAT
+210 
-222 PVEFGDRGQLFRND
+222 
-236 NIIEIIESPYNT
+236 
-248 LYVAS
+248 
-253 VDKGVCEIAPRSSK
+253 
-267 IRTLI
+267 
-272 PNAENRY
+272 
-279 VPESLFSGRDGE
+279 
-291 LWAAT
+291 
-296 TKGIYVYNPGSGETI
+296 
-311 RLKAD
+311 
-316 RQDKFSLSDSH
+316 
-327 TLSVLVDDSDGI
+327 
-339 WIGTNAGGVN
+339 
-349 YSGAFHQNFDK
+349 GAFHQNFDK

-747 RKVPES
+747 RKVPEN

-1023 GVGIGLSLA
+1023 GGGIGLSLA

-1105 LQGEYRILTAVSA
+1105 LQGEYRILTTASA

-1141 MSGLELCKR
+1141 MSGLDLCKK

-1279 NDYIRTKRLVVAA
+1279 NDYIRTKRLIVAA

-1305 CYSVGFNTPSYFA
+1305 CYSVGFNTPSYFS
-1318 KCFKKFYGILPA
+1318 KCFKKF
-1330 EYMKEHNAD
+1330 

>member
-19 LCLLALF
+19 LCLLVLF

-327 TLSVLVDDSDGI
+327 TLSVLVDD
-339 WIGTNAGGVN
+339 
-349 YSGAFHQNFDK
+349 
-360 YHIVGDEPL
+360 
-369 ANCLV
+369 
-374 RGFAD
+374 
-379 DGEGR
+379 
-384 LWITTEKSGLMTY
+384 
-397 SLKTKELR
+397 
-405 KYRNKQLPEALFG
+405 
-418 IGHDDGKLW
+418 
-427 LGSFQGLYRLDLK
+427 
-440 TGAVKVYSRRDE
+440 
-452 SSSLHDNK
+452 
-460 IYTIYKTSEGDLL
+460 
-473 VGTTLGM
+473 
-480 LRYDRA
+480 
-486 GDSFTPIPV
+486 
-495 FEGMFIT
+495 
-502 DIAEDISGDLW
+502 
-513 VATYANGLIRYDPA
+513 
-527 AGAIVRSYTYAADN
+527 
-541 PRSLPSNKVLSVF
+541 
-554 RDSAD
+554 
-559 RIWATTFSAGFCL
+559 
-572 YDGQN
+572 
-577 DDFVV
+577 
-582 YDQAL
+582 
-587 LGAGNLPSDIN
+587 
-598 YRIVEDDSG
+598 
-607 NLWISTNKGLICFTP
+607 
-622 ATLETKAYTTTD
+622 
-634 GLLNDEFN
+634 
-642 YNAGFKT
+642 

-1064 AEPADGE
+1064 AEPANGE

-1105 LQGEYRILTAVSA
+1105 LQGEYRILTAASA

>member
-13 RAAGML
+13 RAAGMF

-222 PVEFGDRGQLFRND
+222 PVEFGDHGQLFRND

-349 YSGAFHQNFDK
+349 Y
-360 YHIVGDEPL
+360 
-369 ANCLV
+369 
-374 RGFAD
+374 
-379 DGEGR
+379 
-384 LWITTEKSGLMTY
+384 SGLMTY

-747 RKVPES
+747 RKAPES
-753 NRIFYSNIPAGSY
+753 NRVFYSNIPAGSY

-817 YFYRKAVKRERQRQ
+817 YFYRKAVKRKRQRQ

-1085 LPTLLIVEDNAD
+1085 LPTLLIVEDKAD

-1105 LQGEYRILTAVSA
+1105 LQGEYRILTAASA

>member
-13 RAAGML
+13 RAAGMF

-196 DVNNECWLSLYFSN
+196 DMNNECWLSLYFSN

-222 PVEFGDRGQLFRND
+222 PVEFGDHGQLFRND

-513 VATYANGLIRYDPA
+513 VPPTPTGSSATTPRRERSCAATPMRRTIRA
-527 AGAIVRSYTYAADN
+527 RCRATRCFRCSATAQTASGRRRSA
-541 PRSLPSNKVLSVF
+541 
-554 RDSAD
+554 RDSASTTGKTTISWSMT
-559 RIWATTFSAGFCL
+559 RPCSVRETCRAT
-572 YDGQN
+572 
-577 DDFVV
+577 
-582 YDQAL
+582 
-587 LGAGNLPSDIN
+587 
-598 YRIVEDDSG
+598 
-607 NLWISTNKGLICFTP
+607 STT
-622 ATLETKAYTTTD
+622 
-634 GLLNDEFN
+634 
-642 YNAGFKT
+642 
-649 SDGTLYFGSSD
+649 GSS
-660 GFVRFNPRTFHTD
+660 RTTAA
-673 TRVPEIVITD
+673 TS
-683 LRIGERIVKAGEE
+683 
-696 GSPLACNID
+696 GSP
-705 RTQHIALNARQN
+705 
-717 SFGFGFAL
+717 
-725 LGFASPASNTILCRL
+725 
-740 EGYDTHW
+740 
-747 RKVPES
+747 
-753 NRIFYSNIPAGSY
+753 
-766 RLQVKGVNSNG
+766 
-777 IWNDRH
+777 
-783 PAVEITVAQR
+783 
-793 FYKST
+793 
-798 PAILL
+798 
-803 YVLLLIVASILVSH
+803 
-817 YFYRKAVKRERQRQ
+817 
-831 NEYKRA
+831 
-837 REIELFNEKMAFF
+837 
-850 SNIVHEIKTPLT
+850 
-862 LIRTPLQNILASG
+862 
-875 ECGGEVRE
+875 
-883 DLMVINN
+883 
-890 NTEYLSQLV
+890 
-899 KELLDF
+899 
-905 VKIECHGYMLNCGN
+905 
-919 LDLIEK
+919 
-925 IGFLCFNFA
+925 
-934 ETAKSNNLRLTFRHE
+934 
-949 EEQLSILADEPGL
+949 
-962 NKILNNLLHNALK
+962 
-975 YAESYIEVEARSE
+975 
-988 GGNAVVSIRNDGPII
+988 
-1003 PKEHRSRIF
+1003 
-1012 EPFVQY
+1012 
-1018 GNDAK
+1018 
-1023 GVGIGLSLA
+1023 
-1032 RTLAE
+1032 
-1037 LHGGSLVLDDGTEC
+1037 
-1051 TDFILTLPLRRTA
+1051 
-1064 AEPADGE
+1064 
-1071 EATAAPEGGPEKPG
+1071 
-1085 LPTLLIVEDNAD
+1085 PT
-1097 LSAYLKRK
+1097 R
-1105 LQGEYRILTAVSA
+1105 G
-1118 ERALELLRQQEADL
+1118 
-1132 VLSDIALNG
+1132 
-1141 MSGLELCKR
+1141 
-1150 ICGDFETSHIPVILL
+1150 
-1165 SALSSTRSKVV
+1165 
-1176 GMECGAS
+1176 
-1183 LYIEKPFSMEY
+1183 
-1194 LQACIRNIL
+1194 
-1203 DKRSAMKNAF
+1203 
-1213 KNKAMPLAAHL
+1213 
-1224 YNLPHSDEEFL
+1224 
-1235 SRLDAIILAN
+1235 
-1245 ISDPNFSNE
+1245 
-1254 QLAEAFCLSKSTLN
+1254 
-1268 RKIKGLLDTTP
+1268 
-1279 NDYIRTKRLVVAA
+1279 
-1292 QMLTENHCRINEV
+1292 
-1305 CYSVGFNTPSYFA
+1305 
-1318 KCFKKFYGILPA
+1318 
-1330 EYMKEHNAD
+1330 

>member
-1 MNAVKPDRRTAK
+1 MRPNRQTAT
-13 RAAGML
+13 RAAGIF

-38 ARYFTHLKTTDS
+38 SRYFTHLKTTDS

-106 RGDIWIGTDSGVVLY
+106 RGNIWIGTDSGVVLY

-143 KVTTIKKDRQGV
+143 KVTTIKKDRQGM

-166 SCDPESGALKNYFV
+166 SCDPESGTLKNYFV
-180 EEGRQT
+180 EAGRQT

-210 LYHADKALTEAT
+210 LYHADKTLTEAT

-253 VDKGVCEIAPRSSK
+253 VDKGVCEIAPRSNK

-296 TKGIYVYNPGSGETI
+296 TKGTYVYRPGSGET
-311 RLKAD
+311 LHLTAD

-360 YHIVGDEPL
+360 YYIVGGEPL

-405 KYRNKQLPEALFG
+405 KYRNKQLPETLFG
-418 IGHDDGKLW
+418 IDCDDGKLW

-460 IYTIYKTSEGDLL
+460 IFSNYKTTEGDLL

-486 GDSFTPIPV
+486 GDTFSSIPV
-495 FEGMFIT
+495 FEGMFVT
-502 DIAEDISGDLW
+502 DITEDISGDLW

-527 AGAIVRSYTYAADN
+527 AGTIVRSYTYAAGN

-554 RDSAD
+554 RDSIG

-572 YDGQN
+572 YDEQN

-587 LGAGNLPSDIN
+587 LGGGIFRAT
-598 YRIVEDDSG
+598 
-607 NLWISTNKGLICFTP
+607 STTGSSR
-622 ATLETKAYTTTD
+622 TT
-634 GLLNDEFN
+634 
-642 YNAGFKT
+642 AAI
-649 SDGTLYFGSSD
+649 FGS
-660 GFVRFNPRTFHTD
+660 P
-673 TRVPEIVITD
+673 
-683 LRIGERIVKAGEE
+683 
-696 GSPLACNID
+696 
-705 RTQHIALNARQN
+705 
-717 SFGFGFAL
+717 
-725 LGFASPASNTILCRL
+725 
-740 EGYDTHW
+740 
-747 RKVPES
+747 
-753 NRIFYSNIPAGSY
+753 
-766 RLQVKGVNSNG
+766 
-777 IWNDRH
+777 
-783 PAVEITVAQR
+783 
-793 FYKST
+793 
-798 PAILL
+798 
-803 YVLLLIVASILVSH
+803 
-817 YFYRKAVKRERQRQ
+817 
-831 NEYKRA
+831 
-837 REIELFNEKMAFF
+837 
-850 SNIVHEIKTPLT
+850 
-862 LIRTPLQNILASG
+862 
-875 ECGGEVRE
+875 
-883 DLMVINN
+883 
-890 NTEYLSQLV
+890 
-899 KELLDF
+899 
-905 VKIECHGYMLNCGN
+905 
-919 LDLIEK
+919 
-925 IGFLCFNFA
+925 
-934 ETAKSNNLRLTFRHE
+934 
-949 EEQLSILADEPGL
+949 
-962 NKILNNLLHNALK
+962 
-975 YAESYIEVEARSE
+975 
-988 GGNAVVSIRNDGPII
+988 
-1003 PKEHRSRIF
+1003 
-1012 EPFVQY
+1012 
-1018 GNDAK
+1018 
-1023 GVGIGLSLA
+1023 
-1032 RTLAE
+1032 
-1037 LHGGSLVLDDGTEC
+1037 
-1051 TDFILTLPLRRTA
+1051 
-1064 AEPADGE
+1064 
-1071 EATAAPEGGPEKPG
+1071 
-1085 LPTLLIVEDNAD
+1085 PTKD
-1097 LSAYLKRK
+1097 
-1105 LQGEYRILTAVSA
+1105 
-1118 ERALELLRQQEADL
+1118 
-1132 VLSDIALNG
+1132 
-1141 MSGLELCKR
+1141 
-1150 ICGDFETSHIPVILL
+1150 
-1165 SALSSTRSKVV
+1165 
-1176 GMECGAS
+1176 
-1183 LYIEKPFSMEY
+1183 
-1194 LQACIRNIL
+1194 
-1203 DKRSAMKNAF
+1203 
-1213 KNKAMPLAAHL
+1213 
-1224 YNLPHSDEEFL
+1224 
-1235 SRLDAIILAN
+1235 
-1245 ISDPNFSNE
+1245 
-1254 QLAEAFCLSKSTLN
+1254 
-1268 RKIKGLLDTTP
+1268 
-1279 NDYIRTKRLVVAA
+1279 
-1292 QMLTENHCRINEV
+1292 
-1305 CYSVGFNTPSYFA
+1305 
-1318 KCFKKFYGILPA
+1318 
-1330 EYMKEHNAD
+1330 

>member
-1105 LQGEYRILTAVSA
+1105 LQGEYRILTAASA

-1245 ISDPNFSNE
+1245 ISAPNFSNE

>member
-1 MNAVKPDRRTAK
+1 MPTGSSATTLRRGRSCAATPTRQAIRVRCRATRCSRYSGTASDVSG
-13 RAAGML
+13 RR
-19 LCLLALF
+19 
-26 AAVPQA
+26 PS
-32 GAVNPG
+32 
-38 ARYFTHLKTTDS
+38 ARGSVSTTNKTTIS
-50 GLSYNC
+50 
-56 VHAIIQDSRG
+56 
-66 FIWLGT
+66 
-72 SDGLNRYDGMRF
+72 
-84 RTFHKNELGGNS
+84 
-96 GFIVSLCEDD
+96 
-106 RGDIWIGTDSGVVLY
+106 
-121 DAATDR
+121 
-127 FRALDT
+127 
-133 PSDRG
+133 
-138 TVIHN
+138 
-143 KVTTIKKDRQGV
+143 
-155 IWMAVNNQGLF
+155 
-166 SCDPESGALKNYFV
+166 
-180 EEGRQT
+180 
-186 LPANI
+186 
-191 TSFCF
+191 SF
-196 DVNNECWLSLYFSN
+196 
-210 LYHADKALTEAT
+210 
-222 PVEFGDRGQLFRND
+222 
-236 NIIEIIESPYNT
+236 
-248 LYVAS
+248 
-253 VDKGVCEIAPRSSK
+253 
-267 IRTLI
+267 
-272 PNAENRY
+272 
-279 VPESLFSGRDGE
+279 
-291 LWAAT
+291 T
-296 TKGIYVYNPGSGETI
+296 TKPCSG
-311 RLKAD
+311 
-316 RQDKFSLSDSH
+316 
-327 TLSVLVDDSDGI
+327 G
-339 WIGTNAGGVN
+339 
-349 YSGAFHQNFDK
+349 
-360 YHIVGDEPL
+360 
-369 ANCLV
+369 
-374 RGFAD
+374 
-379 DGEGR
+379 
-384 LWITTEKSGLMTY
+384 
-397 SLKTKELR
+397 
-405 KYRNKQLPEALFG
+405 
-418 IGHDDGKLW
+418 
-427 LGSFQGLYRLDLK
+427 
-440 TGAVKVYSRRDE
+440 
-452 SSSLHDNK
+452 
-460 IYTIYKTSEGDLL
+460 
-473 VGTTLGM
+473 
-480 LRYDRA
+480 
-486 GDSFTPIPV
+486 
-495 FEGMFIT
+495 
-502 DIAEDISGDLW
+502 
-513 VATYANGLIRYDPA
+513 
-527 AGAIVRSYTYAADN
+527 
-541 PRSLPSNKVLSVF
+541 
-554 RDSAD
+554 
-559 RIWATTFSAGFCL
+559 
-572 YDGQN
+572 
-577 DDFVV
+577 
-582 YDQAL
+582 
-587 LGAGNLPSDIN
+587 GNLPSDIN
-598 YRIVEDDSG
+598 YRIIEDDSG

-634 GLLNDEFN
+634 GLLNNEFN

-649 SDGTLYFGSSD
+649 SDGTLYFGSFD
-660 GFVRFNPRTFHTD
+660 GFIRFNPRTFHTD

-696 GSPLACNID
+696 GSPLTCNID
-705 RTQHIALNARQN
+705 QTQHIALNARQN

-740 EGYDTHW
+740 EGYDTRW

-817 YFYRKAVKRERQRQ
+817 YFYRRAMKRERRRQ
-831 NEYKRA
+831 DEYKRT
-837 REIELFNEKMAFF
+837 REIELFNEKMSFF

-934 ETAKSNNLRLTFRHE
+934 ETAKDSNLRLTFSHE
-949 EEQLSILADEPGL
+949 DEQLFILTDEPGL

-975 YAESYIEVEARSE
+975 YAESYIEVEAKRV
-988 GGNAVVSIRNDGPII
+988 GDNAVVSIRNDGPII
-1003 PKEHRSRIF
+1003 PGEHRSRIF

-1037 LHGGSLVLDDGTEC
+1037 LHGGQLVLDDNTTC
-1051 TDFILTLPLRRTA
+1051 TDFILTLPLRRA
-1064 AEPADGE
+1064 ATEPADGE
-1071 EATAAPEGGPEKPG
+1071 EPTTASEGGQEKPE
-1085 LPTLLIVEDNAD
+1085 LPTLLIVEDNTD

-1105 LQGEYRILTAVSA
+1105 LQGEYRIFTAATA
-1118 ERALELLRQQEADL
+1118 ERALERLRQQEADL
-1132 VLSDIALNG
+1132 ILSDIALNG

-1150 ICGDFETSHIPVILL
+1150 VCADFETSHIPVILL

-1183 LYIEKPFSMEY
+1183 LYIEKPFNMEY

-1213 KNKAMPLAAHL
+1213 RSKVMPLAAHL

-1245 ISDPNFSNE
+1245 ISDPSFSNE
-1254 QLAEAFCLSKSTLN
+1254 QLAEAFFLSKSTLN

-1279 NDYIRTKRLVVAA
+1279 NDYIRTKRLIVAA